1 LNKID
6 SRIFSLINSCRAC
19 NYKNLLQIFSLGITP
34 LADRLL
40 REDQLNS
47 PEYFVP
53 LDVLFCPS
61 CSLVQISATV
71 NPEILFNEDYP
82 YYSSVSESYLQH
94 AVSNAHEII
103 NKRKL
108 GDSSLVIE
116 PASNDG
122 YMLKA
127 FADKGIPVLGIDP
140 SGGPA
145 SVAEKSGIPTLC
157 AFFTHELVQELVNQ
171 SKYADVII
179 ANNVLAHVRDLN
191 DFVRGLKL
199 LLKEDGIVV
208 IEVPYIR
215 DLISDCEFDTI
226 YHQHLCYFSLSALD
240 RLFRNHSLYINQVR
254 RLPVHGGSL
263 RIYIE
268 HHQNI
273 AETVWL
279 LLEEEQD
286 WGIYQVDRYL
296 DFADTAASLRK
307 EVLELL
313 RNLKKE
319 GANICGYGAAAKA
332 TTFLSYCGIDDQLLD
347 YIVDISEFKHGLY
360 MGKNHLPIYPP
371 GRLLEDLP
379 EYLLILAWNFA
390 EEIMQQ
396 QKEYHQFGGKF
407 IIPIPQVRIL

>member
-1 LNKID
+1 LNNID
-6 SRIFSLINSCRAC
+6 SRIFSLISSCRAC
-19 NYKNLLQIFSLGITP
+19 NSNNLIQIFSLGLTP

-40 REDQLNS
+40 REDQLNI
-47 PEYFVP
+47 PEFSIP
-53 LDVLFCPS
+53 LDLYFCPA

-82 YYSSVSESYLQH
+82 YYSSISESYLQH
-94 AVSNAHEII
+94 TNSNALEII

-108 GDSSLVIE
+108 GNSSLVIE

-122 YMLKA
+122 YMLRA
-127 FADKGIPVLGIDP
+127 FAEKGIPVLGIDP
-140 SGGPA
+140 SAGPA

-157 AFFTHELVQELVNQ
+157 AFFTLELAQELVNQ

-199 LLKEDGIVV
+199 LLKEDGMAV

-215 DLISDCEFDTI
+215 DLIDNCEFDTI
-226 YHQHLCYFSLSALD
+226 YHQHLCYFSLSALN
-240 RLFRNHSLYINQVR
+240 RLFRNHSLYINQIR

-273 AETVWL
+273 DEEVWSM
-279 LLEEEQD
+279 LEEEQD
-286 WGIYQVDRYL
+286 WGIYIVDRYL

-313 RNLKKE
+313 RNLKEE

-332 TTFLSYCGIDDQLLD
+332 TTFLSYCGIDNQLLD
-347 YIVDISEFKHGLY
+347 YIVDLSEFKHGLY
-360 MGKNHLPIYPP
+360 MGKNHLPICPP
-371 GRLLEDLP
+371 DRLLEDIP

-396 QKEYHQFGGKF
+396 QREYHQLGGKF
-407 IIPIPQVRIL
+407 IIPIPHVRTI